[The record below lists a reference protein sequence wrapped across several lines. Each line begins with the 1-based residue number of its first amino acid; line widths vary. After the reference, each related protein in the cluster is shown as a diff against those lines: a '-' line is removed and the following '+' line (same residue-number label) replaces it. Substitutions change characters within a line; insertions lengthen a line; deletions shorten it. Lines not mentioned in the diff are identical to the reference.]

1 VEGETTRKTVL
12 IAAAGCGVGG
22 YLAEAAAASGAMVI
36 VADHAERRG
45 LALARRAPR
54 RIECLTLDCL
64 RPRQCRQ
71 LGEIWD
77 TTPLDILLHLHPL
90 RSPRRLG
97 AAVAAIPALTR
108 ALLPGLA
115 QGAGG
120 LVLVAC
126 RAPRPE
132 APPEAHAFDA
142 AISALA
148 PHMQNEAGT
157 RARVNV
163 LRLAQGTGRA
173 ALIRAVQDL
182 ADGAGPAS
190 RGTVIDLAQA
200 GDGVRPQGD

>member
-1 VEGETTRKTVL
+1 MEVETTRRTVL
-12 IAAAGCGVGG
+12 IAAAGCAVGG
-22 YLAEAAAASGAMVI
+22 HLAEAAATSGAMVI

-54 RIECLTLDCL
+54 RIECLALDCL

-115 QGAGG
+115 RGGG

-126 RAPRPE
+126 RAPGPE

-142 AISALA
+142 ALSALA
-148 PHMQNEAGT
+148 PHMQDEAGP

-163 LRLAQGTGRA
+163 LRLAPGTGRA
-173 ALIRAVQDL
+173 ALIRAVQGL
-182 ADGAGPAS
+182 ADGAGPAP
-190 RGTVIDLAQA
+190 RGTVIDLAQV
-200 GDGVRPQGD
+200 GDGARPQGD